1 MLIKRKSFAEDP
13 GSCFQALLSR
23 IPIGMW
29 HCTTSPCSN
38 EPLWVGSLLSTV
50 AKGIS
55 AFSGTEDEHAALLNP
70 VLIQFTTKR
79 LEAEGLA
86 PTLLAVASGC
96 AQDALNPLLE
106 PVCRSVGQIPLD
118 FAVHPTADSGLLW
131 WPHVLEVWTPQFH
144 PFIALTPGA
153 VPAPAGP
160 RPSPAFPVSSPPGE
174 MEALGSPSLFPS
186 WSLPGDQGHILKP
199 CHKYI
204 TITNI
209 SSPIPQGHFHAEL
222 MFLLLQINSC
232 IIYLKLPK
240 VFHFSS
246 YPVTLLF
253 CPSPREHA
261 RELQLQRLFLFLTF
275 FF

>member
-1 MLIKRKSFAEDP
+1 M
-13 GSCFQALLSR
+13 
-23 IPIGMW
+23 
-29 HCTTSPCSN
+29 
-38 EPLWVGSLLSTV
+38 

-55 AFSGTEDEHAALLNP
+55 AFSGTEDEDAALLNP

-131 WPHVLEVWTPQFH
+131 WPHVLEVWIPLYH
-144 PFIALTPGA
+144 PFIALTPWA

-174 MEALGSPSLFPS
+174 MEALGSPSFS
-186 WSLPGDQGHILKP
+186 ILVSAWGSRAHP
-199 CHKYI
+199 EALSQIYHNHKYI
-204 TITNI
+204 
-209 SSPIPQGHFHAEL
+209 
-222 MFLLLQINSC
+222 
-232 IIYLKLPK
+232 LP
-240 VFHFSS
+240 H
-246 YPVTLLF
+246 
-253 CPSPREHA
+253 PSRP
-261 RELQLQRLFLFLTF
+261 LPC
-275 FF
+275 